1 MTDPLRRTYLSVAV
15 FLSILWIGM
24 VIWAAWIFSP
34 KLIAFVSAPKLI
46 SSGNNLEL
54 ASGIN
59 IPGIKFFLYHSVLGD
74 SFSALSNKF
83 GLSEETLRS
92 LNEYN
97 NGSEPKPGTSLFI
110 PSQNGIFHVVKAG
123 QGLADIAKAYG
134 LSLIT
139 VLEANH
145 KTNDSDLRSGEVL
158 YLPGAHYL
166 SNRDVHWLALL
177 SLTTQKTFMKPTTGR
192 FADGFGK
199 RVDPINGKIRFHAGL
214 DLAPGLGARVV
225 AAQDGTVVFA
235 QVRSGYGRLIILDH
249 GSHLT
254 TWYGHLDQILVKP
267 RQLVKKGDLIGKVG
281 QSGRATGPHLHF
293 EVRFDGQPQNPLL
306 YLVP

>member
-1 MTDPLRRTYLSVAV
+1 MTDPLRRIYASVAF
-15 FLSILWIGM
+15 FLLVLWIGM
-24 VIWAAWIFSP
+24 AAWAVWLYSP
-34 KLIAFVSAPKLI
+34 KLISFFSAP
-46 SSGNNLEL
+46 SYSPTNSLES
-54 ASGIN
+54 APGVN
-59 IPGIKFFLYHSVLGD
+59 VPGIQFFIYHTVLGD
-74 SFSALSNKF
+74 DFSNLSKKF
-83 GLSEETLRS
+83 NLSEETLRS

-97 NGSEPKPGTSLFI
+97 NGNEPKSGSALLI
-110 PSQNGIFHVVKAG
+110 SSRDGIFHVAKAG

-134 LSLIT
+134 VPLAS

-145 KTNDSDLRSGEVL
+145 KTGDSDLRSGEVL
-158 YLPGAHYL
+158 YLPGAKYL
-166 SNRDVHWLALL
+166 SNRDVHWLALTA
-177 SLTTQKTFMKPTTGR
+177 LTTQKTFMKPTTGR

-199 RVDPINGKIRFHAGL
+199 RVDPINGKILFHAGL

-225 AAQDGTVVFA
+225 AAQDGRVIWA

-249 GSHLT
+249 GKNLT

-267 RQLVKKGDLIGKVG
+267 QQVVQKGDLIGKVG

-293 EVRFDGQPQNPLL
+293 EVRLNGQPQNPLL